1 MFRGSTLRVYRA
13 HGEIASVIQQGPHL
27 LADLAELA
35 VNTNAIWLQV
45 VVGVPLRDSLDEP
58 LS

>member
-1 MFRGSTLRVYRA
+1 MFRGSTLRVYGA

-27 LADLAELA
+27 LADLAEFA
-35 VNTNAIWLQV
+35 VHAYAIWLQV
-45 VVGVPLRDSLDEP
+45 VIGVPLRDPLDEP

>member
-1 MFRGSTLRVYRA
+1 MFRGSTLRVYGA
-13 HGEIASVIQQGPHL
+13 HGEVASVIQQGPHL
-27 LADLAELA
+27 LADLTEFA

-45 VVGVPLRDSLDEP
+45 VVGVPLRDPLDES

>member
-1 MFRGSTLRVYRA
+1 MFRGSTLRVYGA
-13 HGEIASVIQQGPHL
+13 HGEVASVIQQGSHL

-35 VNTNAIWLQV
+35 VNAYGIWLLIV
-45 VVGVPLRDSLDEP
+45 IGVPLRDPLDEP

>member
-1 MFRGSTLRVYRA
+1 MFRGCTLRVYRA
-13 HGEIASVIQQGPHL
+13 HGEITSVVQQGPHL

-35 VNTNAIWLQV
+35 VHAHAIRLQV
-45 VVGVPLRDSLDEP
+45 MVGVPLRDPLDEP

>member
-1 MFRGSTLRVYRA
+1 MFRGSTLRVYGA
-13 HGEIASVIQQGPHL
+13 HGEVASVVQQGPHL

-45 VVGVPLRDSLDEP
+45 VVGVPLRDPLDEP